1 VLDDLS
7 ELVQGTGA
15 RVEVGPLPTI
25 NADAT
30 QMRQLIQN
38 LISNALKFRR
48 EDVEPHVRV
57 TAGMDAGWLTLTVSD
72 NGIGF
77 DPQYRTRIFRVF
89 ERLHGRGAYPG
100 TGIGLALC
108 RKIAERHGGTVVADG
123 VLGEGATFTVTLQT
137 ERTSPVSD
145 APEGP
150 SAPED
155 EQERYVA
162 V

>member
-1 VLDDLS
+1 
-7 ELVQGTGA
+7 
-15 RVEVGPLPTI
+15 
-25 NADAT
+25 
-30 QMRQLIQN
+30 
-38 LISNALKFRR
+38 
-48 EDVEPHVRV
+48 
-57 TAGMDAGWLTLTVSD
+57 
-72 NGIGF
+72 
-77 DPQYRTRIFRVF
+77 VF